1 MLLWAFYGGLLIWR
15 FGATPGK
22 MILKLRVVDFTM
34 GEKIGADKAFLR
46 AFFSL
51 VSLFML
57 LGYAWAI
64 WEKDK
69 RTWHDIIAGTK
80 SVRV

>member
-1 MLLWAFYGGLLIWR
+1 MKI
-15 FGATPGK
+15 
-22 MILKLRVVDFTM
+22 MNLKLADFAT
-34 GEKIGADKAFLR
+34 GGPAAADKVFLR

-57 LGYAWAI
+57 LGYIWAL
-64 WEKDK
+64 WEKDH

-80 SVRV
+80 VVRS